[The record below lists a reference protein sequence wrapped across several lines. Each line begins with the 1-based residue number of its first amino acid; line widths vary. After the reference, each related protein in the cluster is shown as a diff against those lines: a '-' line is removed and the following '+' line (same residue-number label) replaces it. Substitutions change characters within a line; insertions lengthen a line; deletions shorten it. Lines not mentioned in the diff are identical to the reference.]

1 MKQYRFFLEPWGW
14 RDHHL
19 GGRASNKHICPN
31 CGKKTFVRYVDSETG
46 SYLGDLV
53 GKCDREDK
61 CGYHYSPAM
70 YFKDHPEAVRKDLS
84 SPTAVKRP
92 SLPLPTTSEISTID
106 WKYVESSRLQTSNFK
121 DYLLE
126 RFRDCHPQV
135 LQVCEDYF
143 LGGDGDGGTIYWQI
157 DELSRPHA
165 GKIIQYDRQTG
176 HRIKNTTLPVS
187 WMHKKL
193 IKAGELPKD
202 WKLSQCLFGAHLLP
216 QRTDDP
222 VCLVES
228 EKTALICAIRLPSS
242 LWIATG
248 GLNNFRLEPCQ
259 CLAGRNV
266 IIYPDLGGYD
276 KWCVLAEKFS
286 AKIGFRYKVSRLLED
301 NATKE
306 ERQQGLDLADFLLRS
321 G

>member
-1 MKQYRFFLEPWGW
+1 MTQYRYFLEPWGW
-14 RDHHL
+14 RDHL
-19 GGRASNKHICPN
+19 AGGRSSNKYMCPN
-31 CGKKTFVRYVDSETG
+31 CGKRTFVRYVDGETG
-46 SYLGDLV
+46 AYLGDHV

-70 YFKDHPEAVRKDLS
+70 FFQDHPDETQKYPD
-84 SPTAVKRP
+84 SPRAVKRP
-92 SLPLPTTSEISTID
+92 YSPLPATNEISTID

-121 DYLLE
+121 EYLLD
-126 RFRDCHPQV
+126 RFSDSQLQV

-143 LGGDGDGGTIYWQI
+143 LGGDGDGGTIYWQV
-157 DELSRPHA
+157 DELGRPRS

-176 HRIKNTTLPVS
+176 CRIKDTSLPVS
-187 WMHKKL
+187 WVHKKL
-193 IKAGELPKD
+193 IKAGQLPNN

-216 QRTDDP
+216 KRTDAP

-228 EKTALICAIRLPSS
+228 EKTALICSIRLPSC

-248 GLNNFRLEPCQ
+248 GLNSFRLEPCQ

-266 IIYPDLGGYD
+266 IIYPDLGAYD

-286 AKIGFRYKVSRLLED
+286 AKIGFRCKVSRKKKKK
-301 NATKE
+301 ATEK
-306 ERQQGLDLADFLLRS
+306 ERQNGLDLADYLLRS

>member
-53 GKCDREDK
+53 GKCDRED
-61 CGYHYSPAM
+61 
-70 YFKDHPEAVRKDLS
+70 
-84 SPTAVKRP
+84 
-92 SLPLPTTSEISTID
+92 TTNEISTID
-106 WKYVESSRLQTSNFK
+106 WRYVESCRLQTSNFK
-121 DYLLE
+121 DYLLD

-143 LGGDGDGGTIYWQI
+143 LGGDGEGGTIYWQI
-157 DELSRPHA
+157 DEQSRPRA
-165 GKIIQYDRQTG
+165 GKIVQYDRQTG

-276 KWCVLAEKFS
+276 KWCVQAEKFS